1 MLFTGLLPGPTKPMK
16 SLLTLLLTAFSV
28 LGIAAP
34 SARAQAGTKRIETP
48 VRTPV
53 PRNQPLAPG
62 TPGLG
67 PQLQALP
74 PAQLPAPSGQVQPR
88 PFNLDTA
95 LARLLADLKAV
106 TATGEFELSI
116 TNADKVEVTK
126 LPMSLHL
133 MEGRVRTELDIRS
146 VPVRANFNGPFTPF
160 RQAGITRLVNLTVFN
175 TTVRL
180 SYQLFPEVKAY
191 LTQPL
196 SAEELPFLVR
206 LESRL
211 LGADNLNGLA
221 CERSLATLTYP
232 NGDQREVRVWRMS
245 PEAGGKPIQVQFDL
259 ADTLVTV
266 RLRSFQSLAGLS
278 AQQTADQV
286 ATLFALPLDFKA
298 YPDAGYLLQTLSLR
312 QIQAVR

>member
-1 MLFTGLLPGPTKPMK
+1 MLFTRLPPVQIKPMK
-16 SLLTLLLTAFSV
+16 SLLAILLTAFCL
-28 LGIAAP
+28 LGIATP
-34 SARAQAGTKRIETP
+34 DVGAQAGIQRIETP

-53 PRNQPLAPG
+53 PRNPTPTPGAPG
-62 TPGLG
+62 FG
-67 PQLQALP
+67 PQLQPPP
-74 PAQLPAPSGQVQPR
+74 PAPLPTPSVQVQPR

-106 TATGEFELSI
+106 TAMGEFELVI
-116 TNADKVEVTK
+116 TNAGKAEVTK
-126 LPMSLHL
+126 LPLVLHL
-133 MEGRVRTELDIRS
+133 MEGRARTELDIRS
-146 VPVRANFNGPFTPF
+146 VPVRADFNGPFTPF

-191 LTQPL
+191 LTQSL

-206 LESRL
+206 LENRPV
-211 LGADNLNGLA
+211 GPDNLNGLA

-232 NGDQREVRVWRMS
+232 NGDKREARVWRMS
-245 PEAGGKPIQVQFDL
+245 PEAGGRPIQVQFDL
-259 ADTLVTV
+259 ADALVTV
-266 RLRSFQSLAGLS
+266 RLKSFQSLAGLS

-286 ATLFALPLDFKA
+286 ATLFALPPDYKS
-298 YPDAGYLLQTLSLR
+298 YPDAGYMLQTLSLR